1 MSNISFEDK
10 ELEIL
15 RKAIDNATSI
25 IGEKITQ
32 SEDVKKIIE
41 ILENFLRTHK
51 TLCYGGTAI
60 NNILPEQDRFYN
72 KNIEIPDYDFFTPTP
87 IEYAKKLANL
97 FYKAGYTEVEAKS
110 AVHAGTYKVYVN
122 FIPIAD
128 ITYLESKL
136 FNTLLKKSIKVN
148 AINYCPPNFLRMALY
163 IELSRPRG
171 DVGRWEKVLKRL
183 LLLNKNYPLKGKDC
197 SKLKFQR
204 DVDKN
209 DSIDNRNT
217 IYRIARNSIINQGL
231 VFFGGY
237 ALSLY
242 GKYMPKYDRR
252 NIFSI
257 PDFDVLSEDPYK
269 SARILK
275 EQLEYEGFKNIS
287 INKKKSIGEYIAE
300 HYEVMIDKDI
310 KGGNVIAY
318 FYKTTACHS
327 YNVININ
334 GQKIKIATID
344 TILSFYLIFIY
355 ANREYY
361 DDNRLLCMSEYL
373 FKVQLKNRLQQKGL
387 LKRFSIS
394 CLGTQKTLEDNRA
407 ERAEI
412 YKELKNK
419 GYKQGSKQ
427 YEKHFMRYIPNEVN
441 KTSKNKTVKRKK

>member
-1 MSNISFEDK
+1 
-10 ELEIL
+10 
-15 RKAIDNATSI
+15 
-25 IGEKITQ
+25 
-32 SEDVKKIIE
+32 
-41 ILENFLRTHK
+41 
-51 TLCYGGTAI
+51 
-60 NNILPEQDRFYN
+60 
-72 KNIEIPDYDFFTPTP
+72 
-87 IEYAKKLANL
+87 
-97 FYKAGYTEVEAKS
+97 
-110 AVHAGTYKVYVN
+110 
-122 FIPIAD
+122 
-128 ITYLESKL
+128 
-136 FNTLLKKSIKVN
+136 
-148 AINYCPPNFLRMALY
+148 MALY